1 MKILLSQIGK
11 LSFSALFVLSLI
23 LVGLVAAQA
32 QPAGQN
38 PPPKGKK
45 KLPAGSKGFAQF
57 AGRDASDKLITG
69 GATRSVDT
77 DPKPTEAAYKEAI
90 QSGTASYE
98 EGKFKEALDAFKQA
112 ATAKP
117 DDFVA
122 QYSIGVTYEA
132 MGQFKEAAEAYKRAV
147 TLKPD
152 EEHEGQDLLAHY
164 NLGNT
169 YAAAGHHKEAI
180 EVYQQVLRREPRLSV
195 VHYNMGLSY
204 AVLNQPKEAIGA
216 FNEALSLKPKR
227 DVELIH
233 YNLGLAYGK
242 SEQYSEAAEAFK
254 QALILKPDYPDA
266 RYNLGLIYYMLD
278 NQSALIEQHKIL
290 QTMKPEMASELAK
303 LIGK

>member
-1 MKILLSQIGK
+1 MKILLSRIGK
-11 LSFSALFVLSLI
+11 LSFSALFVLSLS

-38 PPPKGKK
+38 PPPKPKK
-45 KLPAGSKGFAQF
+45 TLPKGSKGFAQF

-69 GATRSVDT
+69 GATRGGM
-77 DPKPTEAAYKEAI
+77 DPDAKPSEVAYKEAI
-90 QSGTASYE
+90 ENGTSSYE
-98 EGKFKEALDAFKQA
+98 EGKFKEALDAFKRA
-112 ATAKP
+112 AAAKP

-169 YAAAGHHKEAI
+169 YAAAGQHKEAI
-180 EVYQQVLRREPRLSV
+180 EVYQQVLRRAPRASM

-216 FNEALSLKPKR
+216 FNEALSLKPKS
-227 DVELIH
+227 DVELLY
-233 YNLGLAYGK
+233 YNMGLAYGK
-242 SEQYSEAAEAFK
+242 NEQYSEAAEAFK
-254 QALILKPDYPDA
+254 
-266 RYNLGLIYYMLD
+266 
-278 NQSALIEQHKIL
+278 
-290 QTMKPEMASELAK
+290 
-303 LIGK
+303 